1 MKRYL
6 VSCQMILGCFE
17 KFISAL
23 KFFVIFF
30 PFHFG
35 RFNHFGK
42 NGGLAAQAL
51 EPKFHTF
58 SNHVSTHTGFK
69 LPTIAVKDLVAVSI
83 FLKGVGGLLFI
94 FGNALGVY
102 LLLLHQAIFTP
113 LLCDFYN
120 YDIDTKEFT
129 EHFLRFTQS
138 LALFGALLFYIGM
151 RNSMPRRQLR
161 KKAPKDKTV

>member
-1 MKRYL
+1 MAFASFVGRVL
-6 VSCQMILGCFE
+6 FASLFIVSAWQE
-17 KFISAL
+17 
-23 KFFVIFF
+23 
-30 PFHFG
+30 
-35 RFNHFGK
+35 FNDFGK
-42 NGGLAAQAL
+42 NGGPAAQAL

-58 SNHVSTHTGFK
+58 SNQVSTHSGFK

-94 FGNALGVY
+94 FGNALGAY

-120 YDIDTKEFT
+120 YDTDTKEFT
-129 EHFLRFTQS
+129 EHFLKFTQS